1 MTNRTVMHK
10 ETWRDIFPYDGVYQ
24 VSNLGRVRNAKYDR
38 ILAQHVDKNGYH
50 IVYLT
55 DNEKKVK
62 NWRVHRLVALCF
74 VPIFSLERNQ
84 VNHIDGNK
92 WNNEA
97 VNLEWCNNSEN
108 QKHHHRVIKTGYLF
122 GMKNHK
128 AKITEQQM
136 KEIRAKYAT
145 HKYTQTQLADEYN
158 ITQSAVSQIISNK
171 IRKYN

>member
-1 MTNRTVMHK
+1 MTKQLGIYT
-10 ETWRDIFPYDGVYQ
+10 IY
-24 VSNLGRVRNAKYDR
+24 SNGKVWSNKHNKFLKPSKDEKGYLRIGLYLNGKAKTYK
-38 ILAQHVDKNGYH
+38 L
-50 IVYLT
+50 
-55 DNEKKVK
+55 
-62 NWRVHRLVALCF
+62 HRLISECF
-74 VPIFSLERNQ
+74 INKIEGKTQ
-84 VNHIDGNK
+84 INHKDCNK
-92 WNNEA
+92 LNNDIS
-97 VNLEWCNNSEN
+97 NLEWCNNSEN